1 MRYFKTQFQ
10 ICLKHFLYAQPN
22 YSNGA
27 NTHYLKVKPV
37 NHYFKLLID
46 ESFKDLRSSIYTE
59 IAENR
64 REPFDHAIKYLISS
78 NKLLD
83 VEALLHKDLKGK
95 APLIEPNL
103 RRNLGKWST

>member
-46 ESFKDLRSSIYTE
+46 ESFKDLRSSIYT
-59 IAENR
+59 
-64 REPFDHAIKYLISS
+64 
-78 NKLLD
+78 
-83 VEALLHKDLKGK
+83 ALLHKDLKGK

>member
-37 NHYFKLLID
+37 NGFVAQRF
-46 ESFKDLRSSIYTE
+46 ERQS
-59 IAENR
+59 
-64 REPFDHAIKYLISS
+64 
-78 NKLLD
+78 
-83 VEALLHKDLKGK
+83 
-95 APLIEPNL
+95 APN
-103 RRNLGKWST
+103 